1 MNARTSI
8 AVTFVAFLLLF
19 VLVGT
24 LAALR
29 KQNTTTDYL
38 LASRNVNPWL
48 TGLSAMATT
57 QSGFMF
63 TGMVG
68 LSYELGL
75 ASIWFILGGTVGQY
89 ISWWLVGKR
98 LRKISAQIDAE
109 TFSSFLGAKGG
120 RAIALLSGII
130 TIAFLG
136 AYAAAQLVAGS
147 KALNAIFGWNYYFGI
162 VLGAF
167 IAIVYCFSGGI
178 RASIW
183 TDAAQGILMVGSLLL
198 LSVVAVAS
206 CGGPVSLSQKLGVI
220 DPALVNLNPPS
231 LAWGVLPFAIGWLAN
246 GLGVVG
252 QPHIMVRAMA
262 IDSEDN
268 MDFANNLRTITMLVN
283 SLAAMTIG
291 LTGRVLMPE
300 LMSGGDPEVTLPYL
314 ALELLPVGLVGAIL
328 AGLFAGT
335 ISTADSQI
343 LSCSATLSRDIFP
356 TIVSSYSLAKLWT
369 LLVTI
374 LVVAI
379 AILAPDNVF
388 ALVMFSWSALAC
400 SLGPLLVLG
409 VWQKPVTAPVA
420 IAMMLVGIGTALT
433 WIELKLS
440 DGVNEAL
447 PGMAAGMAVYLIA
460 QLLGA
465 TREDNR
471 PVSFTGDNQRL
482 EP

>member
-1 MNARTSI
+1 M
-8 AVTFVAFLLLF
+8 
-19 VLVGT
+19 GT
-24 LAALR
+24 
-29 KQNTTTDYL
+29 
-38 LASRNVNPWL
+38 ASDRV
-48 TGLSAMATT
+48 
-57 QSGFMF
+57 F
-63 TGMVG
+63 
-68 LSYELGL
+68 
-75 ASIWFILGGTVGQY
+75 
-89 ISWWLVGKR
+89 
-98 LRKISAQIDAE
+98 RKISAQTDAE
-109 TFSSFLGAKGG
+109 TFSSFLGEKGG
-120 RAIALLSGII
+120 RAIAAVSGII

-147 KALNAIFGWNYYFGI
+147 KALNVIFGWNYYFGI

-167 IAIVYCFSGGI
+167 IVVIYCFSGGI

-268 MDFANNLRTITMLVN
+268 INLANNLKSICFGVN
-283 SLAAMTIG
+283 SLAATTIG

-300 LMSGGDPEVTLPYL
+300 LMSGGDPEVALPYL
-314 ALELLPVGLVGAIL
+314 ALKLLPVGLVGVML

-343 LSCSATLSRDIFP
+343 LSCSATLGRDIFYA
-356 TIVSSYSLAKLWT
+356 TANSYTLAKLWT

-379 AILAPDNVF
+379 AISN
-388 ALVMFSWSALAC
+388 
-400 SLGPLLVLG
+400 
-409 VWQKPVTAPVA
+409 
-420 IAMMLVGIGTALT
+420 
-433 WIELKLS
+433 
-440 DGVNEAL
+440 
-447 PGMAAGMAVYLIA
+447 
-460 QLLGA
+460 
-465 TREDNR
+465 
-471 PVSFTGDNQRL
+471 
-482 EP
+482 

>member
-1 MNARTSI
+1 MNDLTSI
-8 AVTFVAFLLLF
+8 SVTFVAFLLLF
-19 VLVGT
+19 VMVGT

-57 QSGFMF
+57 QSGFLF
-63 TGMVG
+63 AGVVG
-68 LSYELGL
+68 FSYKLGF
-75 ASIWFILGGTVGQY
+75 ASIWLIVSATVGHH
-89 ISWWLVGKR
+89 ISWWLAGKR
-98 LRKISAQIDAE
+98 LRKISAQTDAE
-109 TFSSFLGAKGG
+109 TFSSFLDEKGG
-120 RAIALLSGII
+120 RAIAAVSGII

-147 KALNAIFGWNYYFGI
+147 KALNVIFGWNYYFGI

-167 IAIVYCFSGGI
+167 IVVIYCFSGGI

-198 LSVVAVAS
+198 LSVVAVVS
-206 CGGPVSLSQKLGVI
+206 CGGPVELSQKLGVI
-220 DPALVNLNPPS
+220 DPGLVNLNPPN

-268 MDFANNLRTITMLVN
+268 MDLANNVRSICFLLN
-283 SLAAMTIG
+283 SLTATTIG

-300 LMSGGDPEVTLPYL
+300 LMSGGDPELALPYL
-314 ALELLPVGLVGAIL
+314 ALELLPVGLVGVML

-343 LSCSATLSRDIFP
+343 LSCSATLGRDIFSA
-356 TIVSSYSLAKLWT
+356 TANSYSLAKLWT
-369 LLVTI
+369 ILVTI

-379 AILAPDNVF
+379 AIFAPDNVF
-388 ALVMFSWSALAC
+388 ALVIFSWSALA
-400 SLGPLLVLG
+400 SGLGPLLVLR

-433 WIELKLS
+433 WIEFKLS

-447 PGMAAGMAVYLIA
+447 PGMAAGMAVYFIA
-460 QLLGA
+460 QRFTA
-465 TREDNR
+465 TRQEERAIASESVTVVEDK
-471 PVSFTGDNQRL
+471 
-482 EP
+482 